1 MRTIRNPNW
10 QHCTVVHHPSSGQQ
24 HETALGLLQF
34 DDLERNAV
42 FSGGGRWLLPD
53 VALIDESDLHALSGL
68 RLNSFGN
75 TADFGPIIRV
85 GGRDMQSQKM
95 AKRVDGQV
103 ELRSLLAFGAVISG
117 ASAALRGRAQGP
129 AVDDDG
135 GWLLAPA
142 RCKTQ
147 DDAQVL
153 SQSLEASRLQPSLRL
168 LVDDLPWRHLSS
180 DAKCNTPRRFGIGKV
195 VQDLKECCCDP
206 IRICRRTKE
215 TRLAFCGPRG
225 GRWGPLPGRSVGR
238 KPPSPGSCSG
248 TRCPRADIRRFTPPE
263 IVL

>member
-1 MRTIRNPNW
+1 MSLRKRVAHAKDRSTTHRLGSNMK
-10 QHCTVVHHPSSGQQ
+10 
-24 HETALGLLQF
+24 TALGLRQF

-42 FSGGGRWLLPD
+42 FSGGGRWLLPG
-53 VALIDESDLHALSGL
+53 VALIDECDLHALSGL
-68 RLNSFGN
+68 RLNGLGD

-129 AVDDDG
+129 AVGDDG

-168 LVDDLPWRHLSS
+168 LVDDLPWRQVVRHPAPWGARLHDIAHAIEHL
-180 DAKCNTPRRFGIGKV
+180 AQRMRA
-195 VQDLKECCCDP
+195 L
-206 IRICRRTKE
+206 RTLLRQK
-215 TRLAFCGPRG
+215 RQ
-225 GRWGPLPGRSVGR
+225 
-238 KPPSPGSCSG
+238 
-248 TRCPRADIRRFTPPE
+248 IRRDKRPFAIGNVRRISFAGHRHPA
-263 IVL
+263 ILRIYS